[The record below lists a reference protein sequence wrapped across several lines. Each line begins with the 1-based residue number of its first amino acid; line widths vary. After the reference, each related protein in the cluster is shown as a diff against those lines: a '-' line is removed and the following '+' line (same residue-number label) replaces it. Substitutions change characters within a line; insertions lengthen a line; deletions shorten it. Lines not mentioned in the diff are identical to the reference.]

1 MKKIE
6 EIRNIL
12 HNHFPA
18 LKEKFGITKLLI
30 FGSFIRG
37 KQQTG
42 SDVDILVE
50 LERETSLLGLVEVE
64 QYLSDLLEEKVDLIP
79 VEDLRDEIRESV
91 MEEAITV

>member
-12 HNHFPA
+12 HNHFPV
-18 LKEKFGITKLLI
+18 LKKKFGITKLLI
-30 FGSFIRG
+30 FGSIISG
-37 KQQTG
+37 KQQAG

-50 LERETSLLGLVEVE
+50 LERETSLLGIVEVE
-64 QYLSDLLEEKVDLIP
+64 QYLSDLLEESVDLIP

-91 MEEAITV
+91 MDEAITV